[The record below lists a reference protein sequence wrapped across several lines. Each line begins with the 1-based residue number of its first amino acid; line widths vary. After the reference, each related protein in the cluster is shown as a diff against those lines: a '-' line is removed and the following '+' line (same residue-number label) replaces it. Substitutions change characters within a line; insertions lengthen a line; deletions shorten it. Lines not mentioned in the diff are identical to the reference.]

1 MDETLEELKNKLYGK
16 VTFLVIKLKI
26 QLLL

>member
-1 MDETLEELKNKLYGK
+1 MDETLEELKNKLDGK